1 MLDDLKLLLGIAA
14 EDTSQDERLSWII
27 NSTRSRL
34 RLLLGDVEPPE
45 SMDYIIT
52 EVSVIRFNRIGSEGM
67 SSQSVD
73 GETMTFGDSDFDGY
87 KDEIQAFLDKE
98 SSLARKGGFRFL

>member
-1 MLDDLKLLLGIAA
+1 MLDDLKLLLGITTA
-14 EDTSQDERLSWII
+14 DTSQDERLGWII

-34 RLLLGDVEPPE
+34 KLLLGDVDPPD
-45 SMDYIIT
+45 SMNYIIT

-73 GETMTFGDSDFDGY
+73 GETITFSDGDFDGY

-98 SSLARKGGFRFL
+98 SSLARKGGFRFI

>member
-1 MLDDLKLLLGIAA
+1 MLDDLKLLLGIA
-14 EDTSQDERLSWII
+14 DTSQDAKLRWII
-27 NSTRSRL
+27 NATRSRL
-34 RLLLGDVEPPE
+34 RLLLGDIEPPE
-45 SMDYIIT
+45 SMNYIIT

-73 GETMTFGDSDFDGY
+73 GETMTFSDSDFDGY

-98 SSLARKGGFRFL
+98 SSLARKGGFRFI

>member
-14 EDTSQDERLSWII
+14 ADTSQDQRLNWII

-34 RLLLGDVEPPE
+34 RLLLGDLEPPA

-73 GETMTFGDSDFDGY
+73 GETMTFSDSDFDGY
-87 KDEIQAFLDKE
+87 RDEIQAFLDKE

>member
-1 MLDDLKLLLGIAA
+1 MLDDLKLLLGIA
-14 EDTSQDERLSWII
+14 DTSQDAKLSWII
-27 NSTRSRL
+27 NATKSRL
-34 RLLLGDVEPPE
+34 RLLLGDIDPPE
-45 SMDYIIT
+45 SMNYIIT

-73 GETMTFGDSDFDGY
+73 GETMTFSDSDFDGY

-98 SSLARKGGFRFL
+98 SSLARKGGFRFI

>member
-14 EDTSQDERLSWII
+14 ADTSQDERLVWII

-45 SMDYIIT
+45 SMNYIIT

-73 GETMTFGDSDFDGY
+73 GETMTFSDSDFDGY

>member
-1 MLDDLKLLLGIAA
+1 MLSDLKMMLGIDASDTSLDDKLN
-14 EDTSQDERLSWII
+14 WILTA
-27 NSTRSRL
+27 TRSRL

-45 SMDYIIT
+45 SMNYIIT

-67 SSQSVD
+67 KSQSVE
-73 GETMTFGDSDFDGY
+73 GETLNFDDNDFSGY
-87 KDEIQAFLDKE
+87 MNEIQAYIDKE

>member
-14 EDTSQDERLSWII
+14 ADTSQDQRLNWII

-73 GETMTFGDSDFDGY
+73 GETMTFSDSDFDGY

>member
-14 EDTSQDERLSWII
+14 ADTSQDDRLSWII

>member
-14 EDTSQDERLSWII
+14 EDTSQDERLGWII

-73 GETMTFGDSDFDGY
+73 GETMTFSDSDFDGY

>member
-14 EDTSQDERLSWII
+14 ADTSQDQRLNWII

-34 RLLLGDVEPPE
+34 RLLLGAVEPPA

-52 EVSVIRFNRIGSEGM
+52 EVSVIRFNRIGS
-67 SSQSVD
+67 
-73 GETMTFGDSDFDGY
+73 
-87 KDEIQAFLDKE
+87 
-98 SSLARKGGFRFL
+98 ARAWTAKR

>member
-14 EDTSQDERLSWII
+14 ADTSKDQLVNRII
-27 NSTRSRL
+27 NYKMSRL
-34 RLLLGDVEPPE
+34 RLVLGDEEPPA

-73 GETMTFGDSDFDGY
+73 GETMTFSDSDFDGY
-87 KDEIQAFLDKE
+87 RDEIQAFLDKE

>member
-1 MLDDLKLLLGIAA
+1 MLDDLKLLLGIDAA
-14 EDTSQDERLSWII
+14 DTSRDERLNWII

-45 SMDYIIT
+45 SMTYIIT

-73 GETMTFGDSDFDGY
+73 GETMTFSDSDFDGY

>member
-1 MLDDLKLLLGIAA
+1 MLDDLKLLLGIDAA
-14 EDTSQDERLSWII
+14 DKSQDERLNWII

-34 RLLLGDVEPPE
+34 KLLLGDVDLSD
-45 SMDYIIT
+45 SMNYIIT

-73 GETMTFGDSDFDGY
+73 GETITFSDSDFDGY

-98 SSLARKGGFRFL
+98 SSLARKGGFRFI

>member
-1 MLDDLKLLLGIAA
+1 MLSDLKMMLGIDASDTSLDDKLTWIM
-14 EDTSQDERLSWII
+14 TS
-27 NSTRSRL
+27 TKSRL

-45 SMDYIIT
+45 SMNYIIT

-67 SSQSVD
+67 KSQSVE
-73 GETMTFGDSDFDGY
+73 GETLNFDDNDFSGY
-87 KDEIQAFLDKE
+87 MNEIQAYIDKE

>member
-14 EDTSQDERLSWII
+14 ADTSQDQRLNWII

-45 SMDYIIT
+45 SMNYIVT

-73 GETMTFGDSDFDGY
+73 GETMTFSDSDFDGY

>member
-1 MLDDLKLLLGIAA
+1 MLDDLKLLLGIDAA
-14 EDTSQDERLSWII
+14 DTSQDERLNWII

-45 SMDYIIT
+45 SMNYIIT
-52 EVSVIRFNRIGSEGM
+52 EVAVIRFNRIGSEGM

-73 GETMTFGDSDFDGY
+73 GETMTFSDSDFDGY

>member
-14 EDTSQDERLSWII
+14 ADTSQDDRLSWII

-73 GETMTFGDSDFDGY
+73 GETMTFSDSDFDGY
-87 KDEIQAFLDKE
+87 RDEIQAFLDKE

>member
-14 EDTSQDERLSWII
+14 ADTSQDQRLNWII

-34 RLLLGDVEPPE
+34 RLLLGDVESPA

-73 GETMTFGDSDFDGY
+73 GETMTFSDSDFDGY
-87 KDEIQAFLDKE
+87 RDEIQAFLDKE